1 MNPLHYPLGARAP
14 APGETIEI
22 ADGVHWVRVPL
33 AGPLRHINVW
43 LLRDDDG
50 WCVVDCGLGG
60 TETQALWERVF
71 AVRVGRGRVRR
82 VIATH
87 MHSDH
92 LGLAQWLCA
101 RWNAPLHI
109 ASREAALARRL
120 LDVTEADREAT
131 VAFYRGHG
139 VTDTALLASVR
150 RAPTHY
156 PARVPGLPADIR
168 TLEDGQRVRIDGRDW
183 RAIES
188 RGHSPEHL
196 SFHCAATGVLIAG
209 DMLLPRISAHVAV
222 SPYAPDGDPLA
233 DFLAS
238 MRVFLAL
245 PGDTLVLPAHGEPF
259 IGIAARVHAIEAHHA
274 ARCERIA
281 ALCAAPRTAAEITAA
296 LFADRPLD
304 RSNLLLALHET
315 IAHLHRLQAQGT
327 LAAAADNAGV
337 LRFATASV
345 AVATHTPARVV
356 ARPAAAGT
364 AAPSQ

>member
-1 MNPLHYPLGARAP
+1 MTALRYPFGARAP
-14 APGETIEI
+14 APGETLEV
-22 ADGVHWVRVPL
+22 ADGVHWVRLPL
-33 AGPLRHINVW
+33 AGPLHHINLW

-50 WCVVDCGLGG
+50 WTVIDCGLGDADAK
-60 TETQALWERVF
+60 ALWEQVF
-71 AVRVGRGRVRR
+71 TARIGTGRVRR

-101 RWNAPLHI
+101 RWDVPLLI
-109 ASREAALARRL
+109 AGREAALAQRL
-120 LDVTEADREAT
+120 LAVTEADREAA
-131 VAFYRGHG
+131 VAFYRHHG
-139 VTDTALLASVR
+139 VTDAELLASVWH
-150 RAPTHY
+150 APSHY

-168 TLEDGQRVRIDGRDW
+168 PLTVGERVRIDGRDW
-183 RAIES
+183 RAIEG

-233 DFLAS
+233 DFLSS

-259 IGIAARVHAIEAHHA
+259 IGIAARVGAIEAHHA

-327 LAAAADNAGV
+327 LAVAADNAGV
-337 LRFATASV
+337 LRFAAAS
-345 AVATHTPARVV
+345 AAAATHTPARVV

-364 AAPSQ
+364 AASDQ